1 MVVLSHCV
9 NSSQTPTPR
18 RAFVDT
24 NPRETG
30 GGPLEILEKF
40 LEYLKYEKRYSEH
53 TIINYE
59 RDLLEWMAF
68 CKLERLQYEN
78 ISYKDVRLF
87 LNFCYQKKLARRSV
101 SRKLSAIKSFYNF
114 LLNDNLV
121 KANPIT
127 LVKNQKGA
135 TPLPK
140 FLYEDEVS
148 ALFDAI
154 DTNTPLGKRNYAL
167 LELLYATGMRVSELC
182 DLKLPQLNL
191 ESGIVLVHGKGSKD
205 RYVPLGEFAL
215 EAIENYLS
223 EARVN
228 LLQKSKSHTNTVFL
242 NHLGLPLTDRGV
254 RDILTRITKKTAEHI
269 KLAPHMIRHSFA
281 THLLD
286 NGADLRSVQE
296 LLGHQNLSST
306 QIYTHVSKEKLKS
319 VYLMTHPRAKG

>member
-1 MVVLSHCV
+1 
-9 NSSQTPTPR
+9 
-18 RAFVDT
+18 
-24 NPRETG
+24 
-30 GGPLEILEKF
+30 LEIIEKF
-40 LEYLKYEKRYSEH
+40 LEYLEYEKRYATH
-53 TIINYE
+53 TITNYE
-59 RDLLEWMAF
+59 KDLHEWMTF
-68 CKLERLQYEN
+68 CKLERLQYN
-78 ISYKDVRLF
+78 SISYKDVRLY

-114 LLNDNLV
+114 LLNGNFV
-121 KANPIT
+121 KSNPIT
-127 LVKNQKGA
+127 LIKSQKGA

-140 FLYEDEVS
+140 FLYEDEMK
-148 ALFDAI
+148 ALFGVI
-154 DTNTPLGKRNYAL
+154 DTSTPLGQRNYAL

-182 DLKLPQLNL
+182 DLKLHQLNL

-223 EARVN
+223 KSRRV
-228 LLQKSKSHTNTVFL
+228 LIQKSNSQTDTVFL
-242 NHLGLPLTDRGV
+242 NHLGSPLTDRGV
-254 RDILTRITKKTAEHI
+254 RDILTRITKQTAEHI

-319 VYLMTHPRAKG
+319 VYQMAHPRAKG